1 MARCSCNGQTCGCVI
16 VAGDNITIEG
26 AGTAASPMVISA
38 TGSGGGGS
46 AFDPGDLKA
55 VAYANTPAGWLECNG
70 QAVSRTTFANLFTAI
85 GTMYGAGNGSTTF
98 NVPDL
103 RDRAIIGAS
112 VTKPLASAG
121 GFETTTLSTGNLPA
135 HTHSMAHT
143 HDMSHGHGNTST
155 ESATHNHGIYSLRV
169 DTRVQTSTTPSH
181 PFGVNAD
188 SAGLTGSEN
197 QLHVHSIPNFAGN
210 TGAPSAGSTGSA
222 GTGNPFSNLPPYRAQ
237 RWLIKT

>member
-16 VAGDNITIEG
+16 QEGDNVTITG
-26 AGTAASPMVISA
+26 AGTAASPMIISA
-38 TGSGGGGS
+38 STGGGGGS

-70 QAVSRTTFANLFTAI
+70 QAVNRVTFANLFTAI

-103 RDRAIIGAS
+103 RGRTVLGAS
-112 VTKPLASAG
+112 AAYPLASAG
-121 GFETTTLSTGNLPA
+121 GFESTTLATNNLPA
-135 HTHSMAHT
+135 HTHAMNHT

-155 ESATHNHGIYSLRV
+155 ESQTHTHNYA
-169 DTRVQTSTTPSH
+169 QTVSGAGA
-181 PFGVNAD
+181 GVNPG
-188 SAGLTGSEN
+188 SNLTEVTGTTGPNN
-197 QLHVHSIPNFAGN
+197 QFHVHSVPNFTGN
-210 TGAPSAGSTGSA
+210 TGASSSANTGSA
-222 GTGNPFSNLPPYRAQ
+222 GNGDPFSNLPPYRAE